1 MHKGQSLIELLVALT
16 IITLALASVFM
27 LFSGS
32 QISTTDSGNSAQALT
47 LAQEGIAAS
56 RALRESSWATLADG
70 AHGLAFQNGQWQFV
84 GTSDTTTIFTRTMTV
99 STIDA
104 NTKKIVT
111 RIAWTI
117 DPLRPQEIILT
128 EQLTNWPQLA
138 AQQGGGLSGDWTQPV
153 ITGSL
158 ALSTGN
164 SATDVAVKN
173 GMVYLT
179 STASSSAKPDF
190 WVIDA
195 TNPGA
200 PVISGSVNTG
210 PGLNAIAILGSST
223 YAFAAN
229 RATPNQLHVI
239 DISNP
244 AAPTLATTL
253 TLPGSDEALSIT
265 IAGTYAYIG
274 LDNNGGSEFSIVD
287 ITNPL
292 APQLKGSLEIGGDVN
307 AITVKNTYAYLAT
320 ERDAE
325 VSVVDVSNPDA
336 PFLAGNYAAPGN
348 SEDGKS
354 IFILNTTAYLG
365 RKKGGDH
372 DDHHELHVLDLA
384 NLQPQQ
390 ILARAI
396 RQLMSMM

>member
-1 MHKGQSLIELLVALT
+1 M
-16 IITLALASVFM
+16 
-27 LFSGS
+27 
-32 QISTTDSGNSAQALT
+32 
-47 LAQEGIAAS
+47 
-56 RALRESSWATLADG
+56 
-70 AHGLAFQNGQWQFV
+70 
-84 GTSDTTTIFTRTMTV
+84 
-99 STIDA
+99 
-104 NTKKIVT
+104 
-111 RIAWTI
+111 
-117 DPLRPQEIILT
+117 
-128 EQLTNWPQLA
+128 
-138 AQQGGGLSGDWTQPV
+138 

-396 RQLMSMM
+396 RRS